1 MALTWVDDFRS
12 YGTSTA
18 LLLDGLY
25 AEYTS
30 VTLVTDP
37 DGGGFDVL
45 RFDANPYGGGGA
57 TGLIRKVLD
66 TSNVTAGMACRI
78 YLASLP
84 PASDQRPMPIV
95 LCDAS
100 NNRLIT
106 VHVTPSGQLQAYYNN
121 LGTLLGTTDPN
132 TVVAG
137 SWIHIECKVF
147 MSATVGTLEIRVEG
161 VPKLTLTGLALAA
174 TPVAMI
180 RPINDPDITSA
191 CPAYYMK
198 DLVVWDGTGTY
209 NNDFLGS
216 VTVTPIVPDGDVSLG
231 GWVPSTGTT
240 GFDLIDEAPPND
252 DTDYI
257 SADSTPPA
265 ACSFTLGNLPA
276 NISSVKGVMS
286 LHRSTKIDGG
296 DGNVQVGMI
305 SGASTDL
312 GSDRPIGASYTYY
325 YDFFETDPNTG
336 VQWTPSGV
344 DSAEIQLDRTL

>member
-1 MALTWVDDFRS
+1 MALTWVDDFKS
-12 YGTSTA
+12 YGTVESY
-18 LLLDGLY
+18 LLNGLY

-30 VTLVTDP
+30 VSLVTDP
-37 DGGGFDVL
+37 ETGSGNVL

-66 TSNVTAGMACRI
+66 TSNTTAGMACRI

-95 LCDAS
+95 FCDAS

-121 LGTLLGTTDPN
+121 LGTLLGTSAAN
-132 TVVAG
+132 SVVAG

-161 VPKLTLTGLALAA
+161 VPVLTLTGLALSGTAI
-174 TPVAMI
+174 AMI
-180 RPINDPDITSA
+180 RPINDPDVTSA
-191 CPAYYMK
+191 APAYYMK
-198 DLVVWDGTGTY
+198 DLVVWDGSGAY

-216 VTVTPIVPDGDVSLG
+216 VSVEALVPDSDVSFN
-231 GWVPSTGTT
+231 WTPSTGTT
-240 GFDLIDEAPPND
+240 GYDLIDEAPPND

-257 SADSTPPA
+257 QAADTLPSPSTFGL
-265 ACSFTLGNLPA
+265 SDLPA
-276 NISSVKGVMS
+276 NVSSVKGLMS
-286 LHRSTKIDGG
+286 LVRASKVDAG
-296 DGNVQVGMI
+296 DGNIQVSMV
-305 SGASTDL
+305 SGASADAGADT
-312 GSDRPIGASYTYY
+312 PVGASYTYY

-336 VQWTPSGV
+336 VAWLPAAV
-344 DSAEIQLDRTL
+344 DAAQFKLDRTL